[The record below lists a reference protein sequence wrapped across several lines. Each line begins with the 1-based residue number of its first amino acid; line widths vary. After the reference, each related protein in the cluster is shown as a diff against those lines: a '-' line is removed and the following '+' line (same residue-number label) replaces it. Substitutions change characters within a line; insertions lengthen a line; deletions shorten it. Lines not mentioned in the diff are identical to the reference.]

1 MSKFKVGDEVRLME
15 SVPSYEGGYSIGD
28 TGAIINAPLSCE
40 NWVKLK
46 GDEDVLCGYLKT
58 SALELVE
65 PKVVQDKAKRL
76 LKGANIG
83 AAMMGDVFTK
93 SQEAELTT
101 RYGDRYKQYIDVA
114 TKQYNCRCTL
124 TPTIKEYPNPPHKHK
139 DLIIAWA
146 NGADIEFDDSGRGWH
161 HMNMPSW
168 YKDGIYRIKLTQT
181 PLQLKIEKCEAKLAK
196 LKGRL

>member
-1 MSKFKVGDEVRLME
+1 MSKFKVGAEVKAI
-15 SVPSYEGGYSIGD
+15 SASYGWGGVTKGD
-28 TGAIINAPLSCE
+28 VGQVASAGIDG
-40 NWVKLK
+40 KLK
-46 GDEDVLCGYLKT
+46 VDFPAHPSWSC
-58 SALELVE
+58 SAENLELVE
-65 PKVVQDKAKRL
+65 PKVVQDKAKRS
-76 LKGANIG
+76 LKGANI
-83 AAMMGDVFTK
+83 AAAIIGGVLAK

-168 YKDGIYRIKLTQT
+168 YKDGIYRIKPTKT

-196 LKGRL
+196 LKGLL